1 MDEFVFDLQ
10 RFAYDDADDMADDYW
25 DDADDVDDSWDD
37 TDDWSDDADDADDAE
52 SGNYEDNILL
62 KGTDNADYIS
72 NYGKNVT
79 IDGGRR

>member
-25 DDADDVDDSWDD
+25 DDADDVDDSLG
-37 TDDWSDDADDADDAE
+37 DDADDAE